1 LRVLHFI
8 TPSKVSGAE
17 LLVLRL
23 AQAQVRHGMT
33 TRILCKRHAG
43 FVDRAQ
49 REGVDTRSANISGKL
64 NLRAVSVLRA
74 EIRRFQPDL
83 VCTHLSSATLWGSLA
98 ARACGVPCI
107 SVVHG
112 FNSAFCYRF
121 APTLICVSR
130 AVADS
135 MIAKRIAPDNVH
147 VVHNGIDPQPFTSGP
162 LADLPVP
169 PGALCVGTVAHLSP
183 KKGYTELMTAAQL
196 VPDAHFVVV
205 GEGPMRHDLE
215 EVARGPLAGRLHLLG
230 FRDDIPDLMRRFDI
244 FCLPSRRE
252 PFGLVL
258 LEAMGASCPVVAFAG
273 GGVPEIVIHE
283 ETGLL
288 APPRD
293 ARALADCLRRLQS
306 DGELRRRLGAA
317 GKERLLSKFTL
328 EHTISHWNS
337 IFHEEMTRQYP
348 AAQGVETL

>member
-23 AQAQVRHGMT
+23 AQAQVRHGVT

-43 FVDRAQ
+43 FMARAQ
-49 REGVDTRSANISGKL
+49 REGVDTCGASISGKL

-83 VCTHLSSATLWGSLA
+83 VCTHLSSASLWGSLA

-107 SVVHG
+107 GVVHG
-112 FNSAFCYRF
+112 FTSAFCYRF
-121 APTLICVSR
+121 APTLVCVSR

-135 MIAKRIAPDNVH
+135 MVAKRIAPDNLR
-147 VVHNGIDPQPFTSGP
+147 VVYNGIDPQPFCAGP
-162 LADLPVP
+162 VANLPVP
-169 PGALCVGTVAHLSP
+169 EGALCVGTVAHLSP
-183 KKGYTELMTAAQL
+183 KKGYTELIAAARL
-196 VPDAHFVVV
+196 MPKAHFVVV
-205 GEGPMRHDLE
+205 GEGPMRPDLE
-215 EVARGPLAGRLHLLG
+215 EMARGPLSGRLHLLG
-230 FRDDIPDLMRRFDI
+230 FRDDIPDLMRRFDV

-258 LEAMGASCPVVAFAG
+258 LEAMAASCPVVAFAD
-273 GGVPEIVIHE
+273 GGVPEVVVHG

-288 APPRD
+288 APPRN
-293 ARALADCLRRLQS
+293 ARALADCLQQLEA
-306 DGELRRRLGAA
+306 DAALRQRMGAA
-317 GKERLLSKFTL
+317 GRERLLSTFTL
-328 EHTISHWNS
+328 EHTISRLQS
-337 IFHEEMTRQYP
+337 VYREEMARQYP
-348 AAQGVETL
+348 AAQGAETL